1 MIALSTTDSARPAIL
16 FLRLDVAGR
25 VPAIAVTLRTER
37 GGSIHE
43 EHARISAAAPSPNLA
58 AMTAGVDEIVAL
70 DVLEHTRD
78 EERWLA
84 ALAALANPGA
94 RLTVRVP
101 RQSALTW
108 LDGFNAYRYLQD
120 VTGRGRAP
128 RETRPTGWHRHY
140 TEAEIV
146 RMIEA
151 AGFRVEALARRGVN
165 LPEPPRLAALVA
177 GDWLLGLR
185 GTERHA
191 RAVAGR
197 LAPLDLR
204 LPAGSLST
212 RIVITATREDT
223 KERGVRTP
231 ARPSF

>member
-1 MIALSTTDSARPAIL
+1 MIAQSTTPTGNLPTIL
-16 FLRLDVAGR
+16 NLRLDVTGR
-25 VPAIAVTLRTER
+25 VPAIAVTRRTER
-37 GGSIHE
+37 GGVIHE
-43 EHARISAAAPSPNLA
+43 EHARISAAAPSLNLA
-58 AMTAGVDEIVAL
+58 AMTGGVDEIVAL

-101 RQSALTW
+101 RQGPLTW

-120 VTGRGRAP
+120 VTDRGRAP

-140 TEAEIV
+140 TEGEIAA
-146 RMIEA
+146 MIEA
-151 AGFRVEALARRGVN
+151 AGFRVDAIARRGVN
-165 LPEPPRLAALVA
+165 LPEPPRLATLVA

-185 GTERHA
+185 GTERRA

-197 LAPLDLR
+197 LAPLDLS
-204 LPAGSLST
+204 LPAGPLST
-212 RIVITATREDT
+212 RILITATR
-223 KERGVRTP
+223 G
-231 ARPSF
+231 